1 MNKSITESRNEATMH
16 LDEMTIQQALETMN
30 AEDQKVAEQI
40 KVILPELTKVIE
52 ITTQQFKQG
61 GRIIYMGAGTSG
73 RLGVLDA
80 AECVPTFNT
89 DTNEVIGLI
98 AGGQRAMTVAVEGA
112 EDDEAL
118 AQEDLQHIHV
128 SEKDVVIG
136 IAASGSTPY
145 VKGGL
150 KYATQ
155 IGTYTVAISCNVNTQ
170 ISKLAQFPIEVNVGP
185 EVLTG
190 STRLKSGTAQKL
202 ILNMI
207 STITMVGVGKVY
219 DNLMVDVKATNQKL
233 IDRSIRIIQDICD
246 ISYEQS
252 QKLYKDSDQNLKL
265 AVVMHLCNISKS
277 EASKRLQRNDNIIKK
292 AIKD

>member
-155 IGTYTVAISCNVNTQ
+155 IGSYTVAISCNVNTQ

-246 ISYEQS
+246 ISYEKS
-252 QKLYKDSDQNLKL
+252 QKLYKDSDQNLKV